1 MKSNRYSQTGKYE
14 IGGVVQGITDRL
26 VITKRTKDHN
36 ANGLDGIYPD
46 RQHDQTRK
54 EQCHDD
60 VEDRDDNHLKP
71 RR

>member
-1 MKSNRYSQTGKYE
+1 MKSNCYCQAGKYE

-26 VITKRTKDHN
+26 IITERTEDHD
-36 ANGLDGIYPD
+36 ANGFHRIYPD
-46 RQHDQTRK
+46 RQHDQARK

-60 VEDRDDNHLKP
+60 VQYRDDNHLKP